1 LTLTSPRRLIRL
13 LPLFL
18 LFLAA
23 PARAQSSLEVT
34 VFDSAGQPAAGAALS
49 LANEA
54 IGYSAEATTNGQ
66 GKARFLSLATAGLYE
81 VAAKSADGAAEAVAG
96 EISLRGNQE
105 AGLIL
110 TLRPLAAFGQ
120 EIAVDGGAVFVNTVN
135 AEVAAT
141 LTAAEIEVLPVE
153 GRDLTRALYRLPNV
167 TQATGFYP
175 EAPNVSV
182 NGANSLFTSYL
193 LDGFDNTENF
203 LGGQKFA
210 VPTGFV
216 QDVTVLTATFTA
228 EFGRT
233 ANGIV
238 DATTRSGGNGI
249 AGEAFYL
256 TRPGQPL
263 DSESPY
269 PGRDLTGNQVKDGFE
284 RHQAG
289 FALNLPLAA
298 DRSFL
303 FADAEYTADAKDN
316 LLASPRL
323 GVAATVPGDNRFLF
337 LSARLDH
344 RFSESLSAWGRLN
357 WGDVEVES
365 QGGGLAGGVTFP
377 SAGSAQDRNSV
388 LAAFKASK
396 VGADLVGE
404 SGLQFS
410 RFRWNYGRPL
420 SGPGP
425 QVVVQGEDGATLAV
439 LGHPGFVFD
448 DLEET
453 WQLQQ
458 KFFLRRGDH
467 TLKFGAELLHSDFA
481 LDGGGNVDGNYLV
494 QLTAAQEASLRAGG
508 FGASLDP
515 SDLPANVRVLDYAV
529 ELRPASFGK
538 AQEQAGI
545 YAEDLY
551 SLSSRLNL
559 SLGLRWD
566 YDNLSQ
572 GGGDGADLDNFA
584 PRVGLNWQVDDK
596 SVLRGGF
603 GIFYDK
609 VLYAVYSDALQQNST
624 AAGFRAQLQE
634 LIALGILPADTDLGR
649 VLFDGNLTANF
660 GNNVPYLQGPGSA
673 ALQGRRETIFSNER
687 RILNP
692 EGYDNPRSAQF
703 SLGYQRQLRGDLLL
717 SVDLIHSESENLFRL
732 RDLNA
737 PAPYPIDPGN
747 VVLRTPEEADAS
759 RPVAPRP
766 GGARSI
772 VVSETEGSAHYKAAT
787 VTLQK
792 SRSALPFS
800 WRLAYTWSRLRND
813 TDDINF
819 RAQDSNDFGAEWGP
833 SVNDREHV
841 AGGYAEWA
849 PLPAFQVSLAMLAQS
864 GQPINRIPDG
874 RIYGTTD
881 LNGDGRSF
889 GDAYVGNSD
898 RQPGESRNSDRLPW
912 SYVFDLGAAW
922 HCELAGRPLVF
933 RMDVFNLFD
942 RENLSGYANN
952 ATQSNQIQSGPAHG
966 GPAGS
971 PIVRRNAG
979 PPRQF
984 QFGITWRF

>member
-1 LTLTSPRRLIRL
+1 MTPSSPRCLSHRLIRL
-13 LPLFL
+13 LPFVL
-18 LFLAA
+18 LTFAT
-23 PARAQSSLEVT
+23 PIWAQSSLELT
-34 VFDSAGQPAAGAALS
+34 VFDGASGRPAAAAAVT

-54 IGYSAEATTNGQ
+54 IGFAAEATTNDQ
-66 GKARFLSLATAGLYE
+66 GKARFLSLGTAGLYS
-81 VAAKSADGAAEAVAG
+81 VSARSADGAAEAAAG

-105 AGLIL
+105 AGLVL
-110 TLRPLAAFGQ
+110 TLRPLGAFDE
-120 EIAVDGGAVFVNTVN
+120 EIAVDASALFVNTVN

-167 TQATGFYP
+167 TQATGFFP
-175 EAPNVSV
+175 EAPNVSI
-182 NGANSLFTSYL
+182 NGASSLFTSYL
-193 LDGFDNTENF
+193 LDGFDNNENF

-216 QDVTVLTATFTA
+216 QDVTVLTSTFTA

-238 DATTRSGGNGI
+238 NATTRSGGNGI
-249 AGEAFYL
+249 AGEVFYL

-263 DSESPY
+263 DSETPY

-284 RHQAG
+284 RQQAG

-316 LLASPRL
+316 LLTSPRL
-323 GVAATVPGDNRFLF
+323 GVAATVPGDNRFLY

-344 RFSESLSAWGRLN
+344 RFSDNLSFWGRLN
-357 WGDVEVES
+357 RGDVEVES
-365 QGGGLAGGVTFP
+365 QGGGLEGGVTFP

-396 VGADLVGE
+396 VGDDLVSE
-404 SGLQFS
+404 SGLQWS

-420 SGPGP
+420 GGPGP
-425 QVVVQGEDGATLAV
+425 QVVVQGADGATLAV

-458 KFFLRRGDH
+458 KFFLRRDDH
-467 TLKFGAELLHSDFA
+467 TLKLGAEVLHSDFA
-481 LDGGGNVDGNYLV
+481 LAGGGNVDGNYLV
-494 QLTAAQEASLRAGG
+494 QLTAAQEAALRAGG
-508 FGASLDP
+508 FGPSLDP

-529 ELRPASFGK
+529 ELAPNSFGK
-538 AQEQAGI
+538 AQQQVGI

-551 SLSSRLNL
+551 SVSSRLNL

-566 YDNLSQ
+566 YDNLSK
-572 GGGDGADLDNFA
+572 GGGDAEDLDNFA
-584 PRVGLNWQVDDK
+584 PRIGANWQLDDK

-624 AAGFRAQLQE
+624 AAGFRGQIQE
-634 LIALGILPADTDLGR
+634 LIALGILPADTDLER

-660 GNNVPYLQGPGSA
+660 SNVPYLQGPGSA
-673 ALQGRRETIFSNER
+673 ALQGQRETIFSNER

-692 EGYDNPRSAQF
+692 GGYDNPRSAQF

-717 SVDLIHSESENLFRL
+717 SLDLIHTESENLFRL

-737 PAPYPIDPGN
+737 PSPYPIDPGN
-747 VVLRTPEEADAS
+747 VVPRTPAQADAS

-787 VTLQK
+787 VALQK
-792 SRSALPFS
+792 SRSTLPFS
-800 WRLAYTWSRLRND
+800 YRVAYTWSRLRND

-819 RAQDSNDFGAEWGP
+819 RAQDGNDFAAEWGP

-841 AGGYAEWA
+841 LNGYVEWA
-849 PLPAFQVSLAMLAQS
+849 PLPAFQLGLAALAQS

-874 RIYGTTD
+874 GLYGTTD

-912 SYVFDLGAAW
+912 SYVFDFAATW
-922 HCELAGRPLVF
+922 HFEIAAQPLAL

-952 ATQSNQIQSGPAHG
+952 ATQSNQIQA

-971 PIVRRNAG
+971 GIVRRNAG

-984 QFGITWRF
+984 QFGLTWRF